1 MVPKGYKCKKIF
13 CIATYSFTNSDQGQN
28 NWAHLRLGMHYL
40 ATDDPSK
47 AIVCLQSVLR
57 TDANNLNAWESL
69 ADAYFNRGS
78 YTSALKAYDKVLQL
92 HKAWT
97 SLFVDGILIRP
108 KLSQLSPKN
117 KKLAS
122 HTKMFPVY

>member
-1 MVPKGYKCKKIF
+1 
-13 CIATYSFTNSDQGQN
+13 
-28 NWAHLRLGMHYL
+28 MHYL

-97 SLFVDGILIRP
+97 SLFVDGILIRS
-108 KLSQLSPKN
+108 KMSQLSPQAQAGLHQERVLSAKQC
-117 KKLAS
+117 S
-122 HTKMFPVY
+122 HGLSGQVSHPSGPG

>member
-1 MVPKGYKCKKIF
+1 
-13 CIATYSFTNSDQGQN
+13 
-28 NWAHLRLGMHYL
+28 MHYL

-108 KLSQLSPKN
+108 QLSQLSQKVE
-117 KKLAS
+117 
-122 HTKMFPVY
+122 HTTHKPYQKVLIL

>member
-1 MVPKGYKCKKIF
+1 
-13 CIATYSFTNSDQGQN
+13 
-28 NWAHLRLGMHYL
+28 MHYL

-47 AIVCLQSVLR
+47 AITCLQSVLR

-97 SLFVDGILIRP
+97 SLFLDRIVYQFAKTLI
-108 KLSQLSPKN
+108 KIHFEMDEN
-117 KKLAS
+117 
-122 HTKMFPVY
+122 

>member
-1 MVPKGYKCKKIF
+1 MTSGRG
-13 CIATYSFTNSDQGQN
+13 NDQGQN

-97 SLFVDGILIRP
+97 SLFLDRIVYQFAKTLIKIHFEMSISKGLKR
-108 KLSQLSPKN
+108 
-117 KKLAS
+117 
-122 HTKMFPVY
+122 

>member
-1 MVPKGYKCKKIF
+1 MTSGRG
-13 CIATYSFTNSDQGQN
+13 NDQGQN

-47 AIVCLQSVLR
+47 AIVCLQTVLR

-97 SLFVDGILIRP
+97 SLFLDRIIYQFAKTLF
-108 KLSQLSPKN
+108 
-117 KKLAS
+117 KKMLKYLFKW
-122 HTKMFPVY
+122 TQIDPLF